1 MPDMKRREFIA
12 LLGGGGLLLAAKVK
26 RARGQQ
32 AAMPVVGLL
41 GSETPDL
48 FAGRLRAFRQGL
60 GEAGYVEGRNVR
72 FEYRWAHGQSERLP
86 ALAADLVAQR
96 VSVMLTP
103 GESAA
108 LAAKAATATIPIVFR
123 IAADPV
129 AMGLVASL
137 NRPGG
142 NVTGVTGLNVEIGT
156 KRLQV
161 LHELVPAAKRIAVLV
176 NPANPS
182 VADPNI
188 RDLEQAARKMGLEVS
203 PLHASSE
210 REFESA
216 FAALSERRAQA
227 LVIGNDIFFAT
238 RAKQLAALS
247 RRHAVPTISG
257 YRAFAEA
264 GNLASYGVDI
274 PDQYRL
280 AGVYIARILK
290 GEKPADIPVQ
300 QPIKFDLVINLS
312 TAKALGIDV
321 PANLLAL
328 ADEVIE

>member
-1 MPDMKRREFIA
+1 MPEMKRREFIA

-72 FEYRWAHGQSERLP
+72 VEYRWAHGQSERLP

-129 AMGLVASL
+129 AMGLVTSL

-182 VADPNI
+182 VADP
-188 RDLEQAARKMGLEVS
+188 
-203 PLHASSE
+203 
-210 REFESA
+210 
-216 FAALSERRAQA
+216 
-227 LVIGNDIFFAT
+227 
-238 RAKQLAALS
+238 
-247 RRHAVPTISG
+247 
-257 YRAFAEA
+257 
-264 GNLASYGVDI
+264 
-274 PDQYRL
+274 
-280 AGVYIARILK
+280 
-290 GEKPADIPVQ
+290 
-300 QPIKFDLVINLS
+300 
-312 TAKALGIDV
+312 
-321 PANLLAL
+321 
-328 ADEVIE
+328 